1 MAVRK
6 GEKSRI
12 NYTPGREPS
21 EPGNKGNRLNVY
33 GPGRNM
39 VMNRRLISLATAA
52 AMALGTTTAPAFAQG
67 WNRGGGGWH
76 GGGGGWHH
84 HGGGIGTGAAVA
96 LGLGAFFLGSALA
109 SAPYYNNYYSN
120 SYPYNYSY
128 GYGYPYN
135 YGSPGYGYYGY
146 PGYGYAPR

>member
-1 MAVRK
+1 
-6 GEKSRI
+6 
-12 NYTPGREPS
+12 
-21 EPGNKGNRLNVY
+21 
-33 GPGRNM
+33 M

-84 HGGGIGTGAAVA
+84 HGGGGIGTGGAVA

>member
-1 MAVRK
+1 M
-6 GEKSRI
+6 
-12 NYTPGREPS
+12 
-21 EPGNKGNRLNVY
+21 
-33 GPGRNM
+33 
-39 VMNRRLISLATAA
+39 ATAA
-52 AMALGTTTAPAFAQG
+52 AMALATTTAPAFAQG

-84 HGGGIGTGAAVA
+84 HGGIGTGAAVA

-120 SYPYNYSY
+120 SYPYNYSNSY

-135 YGSPGYGYYGY
+135 YGAPGYGYYGY
-146 PGYGYAPR
+146 PGYAYAPR

>member
-1 MAVRK
+1 
-6 GEKSRI
+6 
-12 NYTPGREPS
+12 
-21 EPGNKGNRLNVY
+21 
-33 GPGRNM
+33 
-39 VMNRRLISLATAA
+39 MNRRLISLTTAA
-52 AMALGTTTAPAFAQG
+52 AVALGTSTAPAFAQG
-67 WNRGGGGWH
+67 WNHGGGGWH

-84 HGGGIGTGAAVA
+84 HGGGGIGTGAAVA

-109 SAPYYNNYYSN
+109 SAPYYTSYYSN

-135 YGSPGYGYYGY
+135 YGYPGYGYYGY

>member
-1 MAVRK
+1 M
-6 GEKSRI
+6 
-12 NYTPGREPS
+12 
-21 EPGNKGNRLNVY
+21 
-33 GPGRNM
+33 
-39 VMNRRLISLATAA
+39 ATAA

-76 GGGGGWHH
+76 GGGGGWHGGGGGWH
-84 HGGGIGTGAAVA
+84 HHGGGGIGTGAAVA

-120 SYPYNYSY
+120 GYPYGNSYPYNYSY

-146 PGYGYAPR
+146 PGYAYAPR

>member
-1 MAVRK
+1 MVL
-6 GEKSRI
+6 E
-12 NYTPGREPS
+12 
-21 EPGNKGNRLNVY
+21 
-33 GPGRNM
+33 RNI
-39 VMNRRLISLATAA
+39 VMNSRLISLATAA
-52 AMALGTTTAPAFAQG
+52 AMALAASTAPAFAQG

-84 HGGGIGTGAAVA
+84 HGGGGIGTGAAVA

-120 SYPYNYSY
+120 SYPYYNNSYSNSYPYNYSY
-128 GYGYPYN
+128 GYGYQYN

-146 PGYGYAPR
+146 SVYAYAPR

>member
-1 MAVRK
+1 MSI
-6 GEKSRI
+6 SRPQR
-12 NYTPGREPS
+12 NNQATRT
-21 EPGNKGNRLNVY
+21 VY
-33 GPGRNM
+33 GLGRNM
-39 VMNRRLISLATAA
+39 VMNRRLISLVTAA
-52 AMALGTTTAPAFAQG
+52 AMALVTSTAPAFAQG

-84 HGGGIGTGAAVA
+84 HGGGGIGTGAAVA

-109 SAPYYNNYYSN
+109 SAPYYSNYYSN

>member
-1 MAVRK
+1 
-6 GEKSRI
+6 
-12 NYTPGREPS
+12 
-21 EPGNKGNRLNVY
+21 
-33 GPGRNM
+33 
-39 VMNRRLISLATAA
+39 MNRRLISLATAA

-84 HGGGIGTGAAVA
+84 HGGGGIGTGAAVA

-109 SAPYYNNYYSN
+109 SAPYYNNYYGNGYPYYNNYYGN

-135 YGSPGYGYYGY
+135 YGYPGYGYYGY

>member
-1 MAVRK
+1 
-6 GEKSRI
+6 
-12 NYTPGREPS
+12 
-21 EPGNKGNRLNVY
+21 LNVMVL
-33 GPGRNM
+33 GKEM

-52 AMALGTTTAPAFAQG
+52 VMAVATTTVPAFAQG

-84 HGGGIGTGAAVA
+84 HGGGGIGTGAAVA

-120 SYPYNYSY
+120 GYPYNYSY

-146 PGYGYAPR
+146 PSYGYAPR